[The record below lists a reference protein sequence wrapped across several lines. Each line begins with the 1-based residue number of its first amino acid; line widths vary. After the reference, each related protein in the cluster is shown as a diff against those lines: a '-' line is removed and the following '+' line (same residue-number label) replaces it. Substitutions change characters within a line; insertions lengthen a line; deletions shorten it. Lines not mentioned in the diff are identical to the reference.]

1 MWEILLDYYY
11 DYYDFRYLMRHT
23 RKVHSKVGG
32 KSGMYG
38 FDEYSCDLCDK
49 SFNAEQYL
57 KLHKI
62 HKHSV
67 AGDINDNNRCRL
79 CNQGLPIFTGFFL
92 SIFYLK

>member
-1 MWEILLDYYY
+1 
-11 DYYDFRYLMRHT
+11 MRHT

-32 KSGMYG
+32 KSEMYG
-38 FDEYSCDLCDK
+38 FDQYSCDLCDK

-79 CNQGLPIFTGFFL
+79 CNQGLTTFTVYV
-92 SIFYLK
+92 YLLLGKKSGMPFRKINHLL

>member
-1 MWEILLDYYY
+1 
-11 DYYDFRYLMRHT
+11 MRHT

-79 CNQGLPIFTGFFL
+79 CNQGLPIFTGFFFL